1 MIAKWSDMS
10 DEAVDR
16 CWNLL
21 WISFC
26 HAAQV
31 SNESYSFIADLGYYI
46 AFLMLLRGYL
56 GLRLIKMEQKID
68 LETIAISSVQ
78 NRHKGLRRLVF
89 WLLDFGSLQVP
100 IIFVAILLHIELSLI
115 IIILSVAA
123 VKFLMYL
130 KLAFEM
136 TRTWDEA

>member
-1 MIAKWSDMS
+1 
-10 DEAVDR
+10 
-16 CWNLL
+16 
-21 WISFC
+21 
-26 HAAQV
+26 
-31 SNESYSFIADLGYYI
+31 
-46 AFLMLLRGYL
+46 MLLRGYL